1 MKKVINK
8 CIHTFKCMFN
18 PGGKS
23 CVKQSKNELNKMSKI
38 ELELLGRKHNIELDR
53 REKKSTL
60 VKEIF
65 NVLQSK

>member
-38 ELELLGRKHNIELDR
+38 ELDR